1 MVHSSPIGMIR
12 SMFRSVRPFTWL
24 LVIMPCLAT
33 SLIAQTSY
41 QPTVPG
47 VSDAAPVTNDN
58 RTGADTK
65 QAEDSPSLK
74 TRQDRQDR
82 TIRLGPGDLLQ
93 ITVYSAPDLT
103 TEARVNAAGNITMP
117 LIGSVHVAG
126 LSTDQAQ
133 QLLASRLRDGGLV
146 LDPQVNVFA
155 KEYAN
160 GGIAVMGEVQRP
172 GIYTLMGERR
182 LYDAISAAGGTTSRA
197 GRAITIT
204 HPSDPQKPLIVDL
217 DYSNPS
223 KSPAGNIDVF
233 PGDTVVVSRAGVVY
247 VVGAVN
253 HPAGFVM
260 DNNEKLT
267 VLQAVALAGGT
278 KNTSS
283 LKGAK
288 ILRKTPD
295 GLEEIPIPLNKILEA
310 KSEDP
315 PLKAEDILFVPNS
328 AGKVVAITGAQAA
341 VAVATGLA
349 IYRP

>member
-1 MVHSSPIGMIR
+1 MVRISSSFAVLAI
-12 SMFRSVRPFTWL
+12 FF
-24 LVIMPCLAT
+24 CL
-33 SLIAQTSY
+33 SGRFWAQTTY
-41 QPTVPG
+41 QPAVPG
-47 VSDAAPVTNDN
+47 VSD
-58 RTGADTK
+58 GATPTDDHTIDADKK
-65 QAEDSPSLK
+65 QAEDSPTLK

-133 QLLASRLRDGGLV
+133 ELIASKLLDGGLV
-146 LDPQVNVFA
+146 LNPQVNVFA
-155 KEYAN
+155 KEYAS
-160 GGIAVMGEVQRP
+160 GGIAVMGEVQKP
-172 GIYTLMGERR
+172 GVYTLMGERR

-197 GRAITIT
+197 GRAVTIT
-204 HPSDPQKPLIVDL
+204 HPSQPSKAVIVDM
-217 DYSNPS
+217 DYRDPS
-223 KSPAGNIDVF
+223 KSPAGNVEIF

-260 DNNEKLT
+260 DNNERLT

-278 KNTSS
+278 KVTSS
-283 LKGAK
+283 LKGTK
-288 ILRKTPD
+288 ILRATPD
-295 GLEEIPIPLNKILEA
+295 GIQEIPIPLNKILEA
-310 KSEDP
+310 KAEDP

-328 AGKVVAITGAQAA
+328 PGKVAAITGAQAA
-341 VAVATGLA
+341 ISVATGLA